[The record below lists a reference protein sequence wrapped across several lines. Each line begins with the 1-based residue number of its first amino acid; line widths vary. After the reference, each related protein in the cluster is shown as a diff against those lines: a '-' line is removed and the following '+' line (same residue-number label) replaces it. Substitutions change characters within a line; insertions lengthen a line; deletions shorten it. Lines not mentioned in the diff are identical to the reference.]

1 MTPFGDRTLGSTGRR
16 VGPLGLGSSY
26 GLGGK
31 DVERAF
37 DRGVSFFLWGSR
49 RRPDFARGLREI
61 ARKDRE
67 RATIAIQTYARAA
80 WAMPGSVDAALK
92 ALGTDY
98 VDVLCLAWWNSMPP
112 ARIVDRALALEES
125 GKVRHL
131 MISCHDRPVFAS
143 VIADGRYDALMVR
156 YNAAHPGPEHEV
168 FPHVAAAA
176 RRPGVVAFTAT
187 RWGTL
192 LDPKYA
198 PARERVPRAGDCY
211 RFALTHPEVDV
222 CLSGPRDGAELD
234 EALAALELGIMSADE
249 IAWMR
254 RVGAHVRTA
263 TKTQPRGSVMGV
275 LDRIATWGG
284 RRGACSSTPR
294 LPHAPM

>member
-1 MTPFGDRTLGSTGRR
+1 MAAFADRTLGSTGRR
-16 VGPLGLGSSY
+16 VGPIGLGSSY

-49 RRPDFARGLREI
+49 RRPDFAKGLREV
-61 ARKDRE
+61 ARKDRQ
-67 RATIAIQTYARAA
+67 RATIAIQTYSRAA
-80 WAMPGSVDAALK
+80 WAMPGSVESALR

-112 ARIVDRALALEES
+112 ARIVDRALALKER

-131 MISCHDRPVFAS
+131 MVSCHDRPVFAS
-143 VIADGRYDALMVR
+143 FVADGRYDALMVR
-156 YNAAHPGPEHEV
+156 YNAAHPGPEREV
-168 FPHVAAAA
+168 FPYVAAASS
-176 RRPGVVAFTAT
+176 RPGVVAFTAT

-192 LDPKYA
+192 LDPKYT
-198 PARERVPRAGDCY
+198 PEGEPVPRAGDCY

-234 EALAALELGIMSADE
+234 EALTAVDRGIMAEDE

-254 RVGAHVRTA
+254 RVGAHVRAA
-263 TKTQPRGSVMGV
+263 TKTQPRGSVMEV
-275 LDRIATWGG
+275 LDRLATWGG
-284 RRGACSSTPR
+284 SCGSGPR
-294 LPHAPM
+294 LPQAR